1 MFLNLVFLLFINEIC
16 VTQYL
21 HAFKVLDVIRTSK
34 FQLLIPV
41 KGFYDNM
48 SICDQC
54 IQFNCYT
61 SQLKYVFR
69 LEENASRAVGQN
81 SLTP

>member
-1 MFLNLVFLLFINEIC
+1 MFLNLVFFLFRNEIC

-21 HAFKVLDVIRTSK
+21 HALKVLDITRTSK
-34 FQLLIPV
+34 FQLLIRV

-54 IQFNCYT
+54 IKFNCYT
-61 SQLKYVFR
+61 SQLKYVLR
-69 LEENASRAVGQN
+69 LEENASRAVD
-81 SLTP
+81 